1 MSAVGKTA
9 AARWR
14 RGTGARNLL
23 LVSAA
28 ALAVFG
34 LVMVYSASS
43 VADYVKLG
51 DSAFHLKRQLQWLV
65 LGAVALFVLDR
76 FDYRR
81 LRGLAWGFW
90 GVSLIGLVLVPFF
103 GMEAHGAKR
112 WIGVGG
118 LSIQPSEYTKLACVL
133 VFALVMTEW
142 RLGRMPWKDAV
153 GRLLF
158 AALPVILLVF
168 AQPDMGTAAAIAV
181 ALFMVLVLG
190 GLDARHLIGVFVV
203 GVGLAAV
210 GMLAVPFRAARFFSF
225 LDPWADPRG
234 DGYQTI
240 QALLAFGSGGAGGVG
255 LGLSRQKFFYLPA
268 AHTDFVFAIVGE
280 ELGLVGTLGVIAA
293 FGVLAYA
300 GFRIAADAKDPFGR
314 VLAGGVTAMIV
325 TQAVMN
331 MAAVTK
337 LMPVTGI
344 PLPLVSSGGSSLT
357 FTLGCVGV
365 ILSVS
370 RFGARLAS
378 VRPGAV
384 EPPKGG
390 DGGAVPPERWRNGR
404 SRVSGAGGRG
414 RVARRGA

>member
-1 MSAVGKTA
+1 MSGVSRRSVRWAGGA
-9 AARWR
+9 WARS
-14 RGTGARNLL
+14 LL

-43 VADYVKLG
+43 VSDYVKLG
-51 DSAFHLKRQLQWLV
+51 DSAFHLKRQLQWMA
-65 LGAVALFVLDR
+65 LGAAALLFLER

-81 LRGLAWGFW
+81 LRELAWGVW
-90 GVSLIGLVLVPFF
+90 GVSLVGLMAVPFI
-103 GMEAHGAKR
+103 GMEAYGAKR

-118 LSIQPSEYTKLACVL
+118 LSIQPSEYAKLACVL

-142 RLGRMPWKDAV
+142 RARRMPWKDAA
-153 GRLLF
+153 GRLLL
-158 AALPVILLVF
+158 ASVPVILLVL
-168 AQPDMGTAAAIAV
+168 AQPDMGTAMSIAL
-181 ALFMVLVLG
+181 ALFVVLVLG
-190 GLDARHLIGVFVV
+190 GLDVRHLVGTFVV
-203 GVGLAAV
+203 GAGLAAI
-210 GMLAVPFRAARFFSF
+210 GMLAVPYRAARVFSF
-225 LDPWADPRG
+225 LDPWADPLG
-234 DGYQTI
+234 GGYQTI

-300 GFRIAADAKDPFGR
+300 GFRIAAGTKDHFGR
-314 VLAGGVTAMIV
+314 VLAGGTTAMIV

-344 PLPLVSSGGSSLT
+344 PLPFVSSGGSSLT

-370 RFGARLAS
+370 RFGVRLAGARRRAPG
-378 VRPGAV
+378 RP
-384 EPPKGG
+384 EGG
-390 DGGAVPPERWRNGR
+390 DGGALPVERRRDGRARVP
-404 SRVSGAGGRG
+404 GAGGRE
-414 RVARRGA
+414 RAARRGA